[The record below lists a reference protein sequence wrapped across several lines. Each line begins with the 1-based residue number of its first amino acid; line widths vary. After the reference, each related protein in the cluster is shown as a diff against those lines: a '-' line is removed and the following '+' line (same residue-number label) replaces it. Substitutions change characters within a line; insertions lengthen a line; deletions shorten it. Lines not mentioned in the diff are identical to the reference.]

1 MAERRELDGMRVAEF
16 TSKSQAAVFDAI
28 STFVMNNGPRVDT
41 VGLFFDEDSG
51 NEGAVVVYC

>member
-16 TSKSQAAVFDAI
+16 TAKSQAAVFAAI
-28 STFVMNNGPRVDT
+28 STFVINGLRVDT